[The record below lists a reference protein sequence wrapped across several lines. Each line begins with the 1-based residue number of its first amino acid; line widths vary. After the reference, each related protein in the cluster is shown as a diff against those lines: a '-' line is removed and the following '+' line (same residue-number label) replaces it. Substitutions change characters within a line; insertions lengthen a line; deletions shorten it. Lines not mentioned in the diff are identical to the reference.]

1 MLLLLRLGFAS
12 IVMVMISTNP
22 YHGNHCWL
30 TIVTIVMVMIIATI
44 VTIIIGFASIVMV
57 MISTNTYNYND
68 YHGNHCH
75 GNDDNL
81 NLF

>member
-1 MLLLLRLGFAS
+1 
-12 IVMVMISTNP
+12 
-22 YHGNHCWL
+22 
-30 TIVTIVMVMIIATI
+30 MVMIIATI

-81 NLF
+81 NLFWRFKSIENNLIWI